1 MRPVTKA
8 CSLLLALLL
17 FAPAPAAADSW
28 PEPTRRTYESADG
41 GARFTVWPRAG
52 DVGDRCN
59 DPEWANWYTGAEL
72 PVACSA
78 RGLLEHRTRNGRWI
92 RGWERYLRHTRA
104 PGRVVV
110 ANDGTSVVTLDDWG
124 IMGRDYDVVVIYD
137 DHGQVVRKLKL
148 EDILT
153 PNHIDALPRSMF
165 SRFWRDREVSISK
178 DAKLLLQVALPNR
191 SRDPDQS
198 NYAAVAI
205 DLATG
210 EVALPTT
217 EAWQNGQAIAAALA
231 AEKAAAEEAAR
242 VAFIAPLVGPST
254 SARRN
259 WYRYLREAFFRV
271 DPAWQSVTPSFRIFG
286 SDDSDR
292 WTLFERQL
300 GSALRDPKRNPV
312 MMIAAPGSPQRL
324 TDTLATWSQS
334 LPSGALEGVRIYV
347 AIERGYEASVQES
360 FAKSGATVIL
370 LDPSSP
376 IPQRSGRQFDPDQFL
391 NPLG

>member
-1 MRPVTKA
+1 MRPVGNA
-8 CSLLLALLL
+8 PFLLLAGLLL
-17 FAPAPAAADSW
+17 APEPAAADSW

-41 GARFTVWPRAG
+41 SARFTVWPRAD

-78 RGLLEHRTRNGRWI
+78 RGLLEHRTRNGKWI

-104 PGRVVV
+104 PGKAVV
-110 ANDGTSVVTLDDWG
+110 ASGGTSVVTLDDWG

-137 DHGQVVRKLKL
+137 DRGQLVRKLKL
-148 EDILT
+148 ADILS

-165 SRFWRDREVSISK
+165 SRFWRDRAVSISK
-178 DAKLLLQVALPNR
+178 DGKLLLQVALPSR
-191 SRDPDQS
+191 SRDSSQS
-198 NYAAVAI
+198 TYATVFI

-217 EAWQNGQAIAAALA
+217 EAWHNGQAIAAALA
-231 AEKAAAEEAAR
+231 AEKMAAEEAAKA
-242 VAFIAPLVGPST
+242 AFIAPLVGPRT
-254 SARRN
+254 SERRD
-259 WYRYLREAFFRV
+259 WYRYLREAFRRV
-271 DPAWQSVTPSFRIFG
+271 DPAWESVTPSFRIFA
-286 SDDSDR
+286 SDDSDS
-292 WTLFERQL
+292 WTVFERQL
-300 GSALRDPKRNPV
+300 ASALRDPKRDPAL
-312 MMIAAPGSPQRL
+312 MIASPGWSERL
-324 TDTLATWSQS
+324 TETLATLSQS

-347 AIERGYEASVQES
+347 AIERGWEASLQES

-376 IPQRSGRQFDPDQFL
+376 IPQRPGRQFNPDQFL